1 MLTMTHMTFYMHSTN
16 GQRWLTPLRL
26 ITSHFSHA
34 HITAPVNRKSTS
46 PNPTE
51 PVSSSLLSWHVS
63 HQQTK
68 KKVAQHSM
76 AACLCLGATLAVST
90 QTDTTIR
97 DGWKSHFREIRITS
111 KIHLLMIWPLHKLL
125 FICLYNIFFKSHV
138 TFMSLLMVWHY
149 FEAVDPTVPEN
160 CHNLLNDASLWAC
173 DKSATLISQ
182 KLTSIFSSAIFKIEP
197 QPN

>member
-1 MLTMTHMTFYMHSTN
+1 MFLTSR
-16 GQRWLTPLRL
+16 QK
-26 ITSHFSHA
+26 
-34 HITAPVNRKSTS
+34 KSGT
-46 PNPTE
+46 
-51 PVSSSLLSWHVS
+51 
-63 HQQTK
+63 
-68 KKVAQHSM
+68 AQHGCMPPSG
-76 AACLCLGATLAVST
+76 CYIGCIHSDWHDHSQDNIRV
-90 QTDTTIR
+90 R

-182 KLTSIFSSAIFKIEP
+182 KLTSIFSSEIFKIGP